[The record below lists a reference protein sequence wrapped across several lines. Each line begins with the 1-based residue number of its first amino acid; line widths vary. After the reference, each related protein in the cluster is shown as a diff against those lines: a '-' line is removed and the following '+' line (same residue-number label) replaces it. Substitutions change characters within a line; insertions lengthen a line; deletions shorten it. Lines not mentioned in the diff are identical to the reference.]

1 MTGSPPPKY
10 GLRLAAVRVE
20 NFRALRDLYMTLS
33 NKTTVLVG
41 ENNSGKTSLL
51 QALGVALGHRR
62 SRLEDLF
69 DGPSGRADQFQ
80 IDLRIE
86 PTTGDDFA
94 DPVRDIVTHA
104 VQLDDINYV
113 ALRVSGQV
121 SAEGWDIRI
130 KRRFLKGWGTDA
142 ASASTVEVLDS
153 PLVSRDALGLL
164 HYDMLDARRDIVEQ
178 LRNRRTYW
186 GRTTSS
192 VSIADKVRSDL
203 EQALAKLSDE
213 VTNKSNVLTQVKDD
227 LSALSSA
234 LSQGSL
240 NVELEALP
248 RSIDDLIRSMD
259 IVLTSPGSST
269 FPVGNQGMGTRSL
282 AALLV
287 FRSYVN
293 VVRPKQHAD
302 RLLSLAA
309 FEEPEAHLHPQSQRS
324 VFTLLSEIG
333 GQRIVSTHS
342 THVASIAE
350 VDSYR
355 VFRREGAKSIVS
367 EVPPSIRSAWSPE
380 HVRRYVQLQNPEM
393 LFAKAVGVVEGQT
406 ESAAFPVFSR
416 QRWGPRG
423 SDGVGVSLIYTEG
436 AGNSKHIVPF
446 LEALGI
452 PWVLFCDG
460 DSAAD
465 KGLKATAKL
474 LGKTLDRNSPEVVQL
489 PKDEAFEDY
498 IMSSGLGAIVRV
510 AADKHNAGPLDD
522 FKTRLDGQPAKKGK
536 TRDYSSPGHE
546 ERACIDFMKLAKGTF
561 GGLLATCIVDGEAT
575 GKCTMPGLFK
585 EFFDRLDTARGVT
598 P

>member
-1 MTGSPPPKY
+1 MATTPPTY
-10 GLRLAAVRVE
+10 GLRLAAIRVE
-20 NFRALRDLYMTLS
+20 NFRALRDLHMTLS
-33 NKTTVLVG
+33 PKTTVLLG

-62 SRLEDLF
+62 PQLEDLF
-69 DGPSGRADQFQ
+69 EGPLGRASRFQ

-86 PTTGDDFA
+86 PTDNDEFPDA
-94 DPVRDIVTHA
+94 VRDIVTNA
-104 VQLDDINYV
+104 IQLDDTDYI
-113 ALRVSGQV
+113 ALRVTGEV
-121 SAEGWDIRI
+121 SAEGWDISS
-130 KRRFLKGWGTDA
+130 KRRFLKGWAKDEVSA
-142 ASASTVEVLDS
+142 AKVEVLDT
-153 PLVSRDALGLL
+153 PLVSRHALGLL

-192 VSIADKVRSDL
+192 VSIADHVKSDL
-203 EQALAKLSDE
+203 EEALGKLSDQ
-213 VTNKSNVLTQVKDD
+213 VTNKSSVLLRVKED

-234 LSQGSL
+234 LSHGSL

-259 IVLTSPGSST
+259 IVITSPGSST
-269 FPVGNQGMGTRSL
+269 FPVSNQGMGTRSL

-293 VVRPKQHAD
+293 VVRPKQQAD

-324 VFTLLSEIG
+324 VFSLLSEIG

-342 THVASIAE
+342 THVASIAD

-355 VFRREGAKSIVS
+355 VFRRKGASSVVA
-367 EVPPSIRSAWSPE
+367 EVPDSTRAKWEPE
-380 HVRRYVQLQNPEM
+380 RVRRFVQLQNPEI

-406 ESAAFPVFSR
+406 ESAAFPVLGR

-423 SDGVGVSLIYTEG
+423 ADSVGVSLVYTEG

-460 DSAAD
+460 DREAD
-465 KGLKATAKL
+465 KGLNATASL
-474 LGKTLDRNSPEVVQL
+474 LGRSLDRTSREVVQL
-489 PKDEAFEDY
+489 PEGHSFEEY
-498 IMSSGLGAIVRV
+498 IMSSELGAVVRV
-510 AADKHNAGPLDD
+510 AADQHNDGPLDD
-522 FKTRLDGQPAKKGK
+522 FKTRLHGQDKSKHEV
-536 TRDYSSPGHE
+536 RDYRSAGHE
-546 ERACIDFMKLAKGTF
+546 ERACIDFMKKHKGTF
-561 GGLLATCIVDGEAT
+561 GGLLAQCIVDGEAAGT
-575 GKCTMPGLFK
+575 CKLPDLFT
-585 EFFDRLDTARGVT
+585 EFFDRLDAARGVT